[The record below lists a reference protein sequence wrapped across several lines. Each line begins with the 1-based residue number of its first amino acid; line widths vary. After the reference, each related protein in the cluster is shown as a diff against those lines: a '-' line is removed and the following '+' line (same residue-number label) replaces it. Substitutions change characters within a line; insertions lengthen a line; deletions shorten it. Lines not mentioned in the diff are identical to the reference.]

1 MPAWPTISCRLLDN
15 NKRMTHVVIVAIVQ
29 KAGRINANASAIVSI
44 RSDAGRIG

>member
-29 KAGRINANASAIVSI
+29 KAGRINGSTIVSI